1 MPGKQPL
8 VRSRRLQLK
17 TGSVYHV
24 TVRGGL
30 PIHLSALVSAI
41 HATAILK
48 RLEADC
54 SSLRQ
59 RSFQPATSV
68 MKPLFTQLRE

>member
-8 VRSRRLQLK
+8 VRSCRRQIK

-24 TVRGGL
+24 TVRGEL

-41 HATAILK
+41 HATSILK
-48 RLEADC
+48 ILEADG

-59 RSFQPATSV
+59 RSIQPATPG